1 MYPFPFLNK
10 IMNINKCE
18 VWLFVSFITMES
30 LRLRAPFTCL
40 ICGGTSSGKS
50 WFLKDFLKFHSELI
64 YPKID
69 KIVWFYGIYQDL
81 YNEIPNVTF
90 VEGIPENFN
99 SYRGRNTL
107 FILDDL
113 MTECGN
119 NKQITNLYTRGSHHL
134 NISVI
139 TVSQNIFHKG
149 KEFREISLNSHYLFL
164 FKSRR
169 DVSQISHLG
178 RQLYPRNLKF
188 FLEVF
193 EDATKMP
200 YTYLMIDLRAETDE
214 NLRLRTKILPGEET
228 CVYQLK

>member
-1 MYPFPFLNK
+1 
-10 IMNINKCE
+10 
-18 VWLFVSFITMES
+18 MES
-30 LRLRAPFTCL
+30 LRLKAPFTAL
-40 ICGGTSSGKS
+40 ICGPTSCGKTHFLRN
-50 WFLKDFLKFHSELI
+50 FLKYHTQLI
-64 YPKID
+64 FPKID
-69 KIVWFYGIYQDL
+69 TIVWFYGIYQDL
-81 YNEIPNVTF
+81 YDEIPNVTF

-99 SYRGRNTL
+99 NYLGKNTL

-113 MTECGN
+113 MSECGN
-119 NKQITNLYTRGSHHL
+119 NKRITDLYTRGSHHM
-134 NISVI
+134 NISII

-193 EDATKMP
+193 EDATKKP
-200 YTYLMIDLRAETDE
+200 YSYLMVDLKPETEE
-214 NLRLRTKILPGEET
+214 NLRLRTKILPGEEM
-228 CVYQLK
+228 CVYQMK